1 MNAAATA
8 EATRV
13 RMVVIGISPAF
24 QNSVLAAGRGANGAS
39 QQIVQLRRIQ
49 YLLQEVQHNR
59 RTLMHALHPQ

>member
-24 QNSVLAAGRGANGAS
+24 QNSDLAADGAQMVHRNKLCNCEEFSICCRKRNVTGE
-39 QQIVQLRRIQ
+39 L
-49 YLLQEVQHNR
+49 
-59 RTLMHALHPQ
+59 